1 MANVLTGV
9 ARRTAAAPA
18 ARGRRPRSLLPRAR
32 RNGAAWG
39 FLIGAVLCFS
49 FFSWYPIV
57 REVIMSFQK
66 PVYGG
71 GYAWAGFTNYIRIIH
86 DPTFWQAWRNT
97 AEFTILAMLIGF
109 VIPFFVAIF
118 LNELRHAQGYLRILV
133 YLPVMLPPASA

>member
-1 MANVLTGV
+1 MSRGV
-9 ARRTAAAPA
+9 P
-18 ARGRRPRSLLPRAR
+18 RPRPPRADGGPGRCSPRAR

-71 GYAWAGFTNYIRIIH
+71 GYALAGWSN
-86 DPTFWQAWRNT
+86 
-97 AEFTILAMLIGF
+97 
-109 VIPFFVAIF
+109 
-118 LNELRHAQGYLRILV
+118 YLRII
-133 YLPVMLPPASA
+133 P